1 MIYIEARTTWLPSG
15 AGGRARPVAPLGG
28 RYRPHV
34 RVDSIAELLGVSFL
48 AGPALIYPGDTVTVH
63 MRCLYHPAID
73 YSDLDEG
80 VQFSIVEGP
89 RVVAIGEVLKVY
101 VGPGR

>member
-1 MIYIEARTTWLPSG
+1 MIYIEALTTWLLSD
-15 AGGRARPVAPLGG
+15 AGGRASAVAPLEG

-34 RVDSIAELLGVSFL
+34 RVCSISELLGVSFVG
-48 AGPALIYPGDTVTVH
+48 GPALIYPGDTVTVH
-63 MRCLYHPAID
+63 LRCLYHPAVD

-89 RVVAIGEVLKVY
+89 RVVAIGEVLRVY
-101 VGPGR
+101 VG